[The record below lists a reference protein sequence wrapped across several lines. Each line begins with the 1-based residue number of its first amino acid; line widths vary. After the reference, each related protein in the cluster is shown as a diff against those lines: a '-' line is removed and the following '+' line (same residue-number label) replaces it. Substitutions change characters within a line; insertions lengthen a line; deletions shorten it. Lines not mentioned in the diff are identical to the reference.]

1 MDANLTVWL
10 WVIVWMDVKASIKS
24 NIQWSK
30 TSKVLGGLSD
40 DASDKVTSAIVSL
53 FSRAEGMKK

>member
-1 MDANLTVWL
+1 MWL
-10 WVIVWMDVKASIKS
+10 WLSCVYMHVKAIKS

-40 DASDKVTSAIVSL
+40 EASDKVTSAIVSL
-53 FSRAEGMKK
+53 FSHAEVMKK

>member
-1 MDANLTVWL
+1 MWIQMCGCGCLVC
-10 WVIVWMDVKASIKS
+10 MHVKVIKS

-40 DASDKVTSAIVSL
+40 EASDKVTSAIVSL
-53 FSRAEGMKK
+53 FSRPKDMKK